1 MTKQA
6 RGVSVKD
13 LYDGHFLTQ
22 KQVEPSMSAIKA
34 QLTAEFNARV
44 KQQVAM
50 NEHLHNLRAPFTDV
64 VGKDPRTLAAVSGLR
79 GLAEAG
85 RDDSETWKPAH
96 VNRPR
101 RLNGFSGT
109 RCGGPMR

>member
-22 KQVEPSMSAIKA
+22 KQVEPSMSAMVSE
-34 QLTAEFNARV
+34 LTAEFNARV

-85 RDDSETWKPAH
+85 LRRFRDLEAS
-96 VNRPR
+96 
-101 RLNGFSGT
+101 
-109 RCGGPMR
+109 

>member
-1 MTKQA
+1 MTEQA

-13 LYDGHFLTQ
+13 HHGGHFLTQ
-22 KQVEPSMSAIKA
+22 KQIEPSMSALKA

-50 NEHLHNLRAPFTDV
+50 NEHLRNLRAPFTDL
-64 VGKDPRTLAAVSGLR
+64 VGKDPRTIAAVSGLR

-85 RDDSETWKPAH
+85 R
-96 VNRPR
+96 R
-101 RLNGFSGT
+101 RFGDLEASS
-109 RCGGPMR
+109 RQPSKAD